1 MELNLA
7 EICIECIGKK
17 SNIFYKKLLN
27 ILKEKLHFNSGS
39 ILILKKKKLK
49 IVHGIGNVKKYVN
62 KEISLGERISGF
74 AAQKNK
80 ILILI
85 NGIKKYKNFKNIEE
99 RKEIKKAYVI
109 PLRFK
114 GNIVG
119 VLNLNYEK
127 DTKLNLSKKNL
138 STIAEVIGIILKT
151 QKLMDKLSNQNVKFL
166 RFIKEYENST
176 SIFYH
181 ELINSLIPLK
191 EILKTSYS
199 KNMIDTDLFF
209 TISNKLN
216 SLLNL
221 SESIFNLE
229 ILKKREIPVFYL
241 PVNIDLFIKKLI
253 FEYSPILKY
262 NGKRFFYKENQDII
276 GFTDEEK
283 LSISIRNVINNSL
296 RYAKSL
302 IKIETEKENGFIK
315 IVIEDDG
322 PGIEKEI
329 IEKILKEKSF
339 PSSKIG
345 FGLFITKN
353 LIEKINGKFK
363 IESSPSGTKVIF
375 KIPQYKEKIFSKEH
389 ILYEMKIAK
398 KYKNIFYYG
407 IFENFNEEIEKYFIE
422 NFTNFVFDKKNF
434 ILRRRDPYPQK
445 VLNEIGKFSKILY
458 KYPEE
463 KNLILELINEKNLIN

>member
-1 MELNLA
+1 
-7 EICIECIGKK
+7 
-17 SNIFYKKLLN
+17 
-27 ILKEKLHFNSGS
+27 
-39 ILILKKKKLK
+39 
-49 IVHGIGNVKKYVN
+49 
-62 KEISLGERISGF
+62 
-74 AAQKNK
+74 
-80 ILILI
+80 
-85 NGIKKYKNFKNIEE
+85 
-99 RKEIKKAYVI
+99 
-109 PLRFK
+109 
-114 GNIVG
+114 
-119 VLNLNYEK
+119 
-127 DTKLNLSKKNL
+127 
-138 STIAEVIGIILKT
+138 
-151 QKLMDKLSNQNVKFL
+151 MDKLSNQNVKFL